1 MTKTCLLPIVL
12 YSVVSLVNASGVRAQ
27 NAVPAMSLSLDG
39 AISRAQENSFDYQ
52 TAYNQYQRSFW
63 DFQNYKAAFY
73 PKLHLDG
80 TFPNYTRAIGRVT
93 LPTGEDIFVEQNQAY
108 SSLDLGV
115 SQNIKATGGV
125 LTLSS
130 SVNRIDVFGN
140 NRDITYSAVPL
151 SITYRQN
158 SLGFNSFKW
167 QKQIAPLL
175 YETAQKELT
184 EDMENISLATVRY
197 YFEMLA
203 VQAALN
209 LSRQNLANA
218 DTLYKISSDRF
229 RLGTVS
235 KSDLLQLRLS
245 ILNAQNRVTR
255 DSVNMI
261 LARQKM
267 LQYLDLPPDTRLA
280 LEVPDEIVFFAVD
293 QDQAIREA
301 TENSKTEVQFQTR
314 ELEATRAM
322 MQAKAESRISFSLRA
337 NLGVSNTAH
346 TFPML
351 YNNLDNQQ
359 NIMLTFSLPLLDWG
373 DARTKVQRAASNLEL
388 TKSENER
395 DRTAFEQEVLLQVT
409 RWNLQQQLMST
420 AIERREIALERYELD
435 KQRYLS
441 GNITLNDLNIAQQH
455 KDQAINEYVQA
466 LESYWTLYYQLRK
479 LTLYDFKLDR
489 IIQPESSK

>member
-1 MTKTCLLPIVL
+1 MKKIYLYPIVF
-12 YSVVSLVNASGVRAQ
+12 YSIACLVNASGVYAQ
-27 NAVPAMSLSLDG
+27 NSAAPLNLSLKD
-39 AISRAQENSFDYQ
+39 AIGRAQENSFDYQ
-52 TAYNQYQRSFW
+52 AAYNQYQRSFW

-108 SSLDLGV
+108 SSLDLGI
-115 SQNIKATGGV
+115 SQNVKATGGV

-184 EDMENISLATVRY
+184 EDMENISLATVGY

-209 LSRQNLANA
+209 LSRQNLASA

-245 ILNAQNRVTR
+245 ILNAQNQVTQ
-255 DSVNMI
+255 DSVSMV

-267 LQYLDLPPDTRLA
+267 LQYLDLPPDTELA

-293 QDQAIREA
+293 QEQALKEA
-301 TENSKTEVQFQTR
+301 TENSKTEVQFQTK
-314 ELEATRAM
+314 ELEAKRAM

-337 NLGVSNTAH
+337 NLGVSKTAP
-346 TFPML
+346 TFPLL

-373 DARTKVQRAASNLEL
+373 DARTRVQRAASNLEL
-388 TKSENER
+388 IKSENKR
-395 DRTAFEQEVLLQVT
+395 DRTTFEQEVLLQVS
-409 RWNLQQQLMST
+409 RWNLQQKLMAAALET
-420 AIERREIALERYELD
+420 REIALERYELD

-441 GNITLNDLNIAQQH
+441 GNITLNDLNIAQQQ

-466 LESYWTLYYQLRK
+466 LETYWDLYYRLRK
-479 LTLYDFKLDR
+479 LTLYDFKQR
-489 IIQPESSK
+489 QEVEYSK